1 MGLRTL
7 DEADLEGR
15 RVLVRVDLNVPMDGS
30 AVADDSRVRAALPTI
45 RRLRGAGAKVILLSH
60 FDRPRGRRVDS
71 MSLRPVVEVLE
82 RLLGGRVAFADDC
95 VGAEAAAA
103 ANALKGGDVLL
114 LENLR
119 FHAGE
124 EANDP
129 RFATALAANGDLYVD
144 DAFSVAHRA
153 HASTEAIARILP
165 AYAGDAMRAELK
177 ALEAAL
183 GDPWRPIL
191 GIVGGAK
198 VSTKLGLLRHLI
210 ERFDALAIGGGMANT
225 FLLAQGFDVG
235 SSYCE
240 RDLADQARELLDFA
254 GRNDCEILLPV
265 DVVVAERIAP
275 DVDAHVRRLGE
286 LAPAE
291 RILDA
296 GPLSVE
302 RLDAAMD
309 RARTLVWNGP
319 LGVFETPPFDAGT
332 TRAARHAA
340 ARAKAGKLVA
350 VAGGGDTVAALH
362 HAGVAQDFTF
372 ISNAGGAFLEWI
384 EGRTLPGVAA
394 VQQPD

>member
-1 MGLRTL
+1 VGLRTL
-7 DEADLEGR
+7 DKADLHGK
-15 RVLVRVDLNVPMDGS
+15 RVLVRVDFNVPMDGG

-45 RRLRGAGAKVILLSH
+45 GRLRGAGAKVILLSH
-60 FDRPRGRRVDS
+60 FGRPGGRRVDS

-82 RLLGGRVAFADDC
+82 RLLGEPVAFADDC

-103 ANALKGGDVLL
+103 ANTLKPGAVLL

-129 RFATALAANGDLYVD
+129 GFAAAMAANGDLYVD

-153 HASTEAIARILP
+153 HASTEAITRILP
-165 AYAGDAMRAELK
+165 AYAGDAMRAELH
-177 ALEAAL
+177 ALETSL
-183 GDPWRPIL
+183 GDPRRPIL

-198 VSTKLGLLRHLI
+198 VSTKLGLLRRLI

-225 FLLAQGFDVG
+225 FLLAQGFDVA

-240 RDLADQARELLDFA
+240 RDLAYQARELLDFA
-254 GRNDCEILLPV
+254 GRNACEILLPV

-275 DVDAHVRRLGE
+275 GVAGHIRRLGE
-286 LAPAE
+286 LEPAE

-296 GPLSVE
+296 GPLTVE

-309 RARTLVWNGP
+309 RAQTLVWNGP

-340 ARAKAGKLVA
+340 ALAKSGKLVA

-362 HAGVAQDFTF
+362 QAGVAQDFTF
-372 ISNAGGAFLEWI
+372 VSNAGGAFLEWI
-384 EGRTLPGVAA
+384 EGKTLPGVAA
-394 VQQPD
+394 VQTLD